1 MNETHTNGQGAAAEA
16 MDGME
21 RRLREDLGDLGERAQ
36 QLVQEYPITTIVVS
50 MAVGYLLAR
59 LASRL

>member
-1 MNETHTNGQGAAAEA
+1 MNETHTNGQGAAAEP

-21 RRLREDLGDLGERAQ
+21 RRLREDLGDFGERAQ